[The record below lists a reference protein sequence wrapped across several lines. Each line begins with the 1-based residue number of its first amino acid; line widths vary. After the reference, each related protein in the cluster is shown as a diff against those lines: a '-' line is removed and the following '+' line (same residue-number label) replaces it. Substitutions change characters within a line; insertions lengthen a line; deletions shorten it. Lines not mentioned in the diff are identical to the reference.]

1 MSLVLNKAKRK
12 LAAGGMVLGFGVH
25 HLRSMAAPMLALAT
39 GHDYMGMDMEHGA
52 FSVQEATQLCIAALG
67 MGLTPIVRVCAGAI
81 DEATRLLDNGALGI
95 VVPHVDT
102 AKQAQRAADAFHYPP
117 MGHRSWGGPPPAF
130 GYLPPAIADA
140 QKAIND
146 EVLTIAMIESPEG
159 VKNAGDIAAVDGI
172 DVLLIGSSDLTSEL
186 GIAGQTSHPKLID
199 AYAAVAAACRKHGKV
214 LGMGGISKR
223 EDAER
228 YVGMGARYLGSGT
241 DHSYIMQAAQAQVA
255 FYRGLKVGD
264 AAGPGLGKKKNAKKK
279 G

>member
-1 MSLVLNKAKRK
+1 MPLVLNKAKRK

-52 FSVQEATQLCIAALG
+52 FTLQEATQLCIAALG

-102 AKQAQRAADAFHYPP
+102 AKQAQRIADAFHYPP
-117 MGHRSWGGPPPAF
+117 MGHRSWGGPPPAY
-130 GYLPPAIADA
+130 GYLPPNVAEA

-172 DVLLIGSSDLTSEL
+172 DVLLIGSFDLTSEL
-186 GIAGQTSHPKLID
+186 GIAGQMGHAKLID
-199 AYAAVAAACRKHGKV
+199 ACATVAAACREHGKV
-214 LGMGGISKR
+214 LGMGGINNR
-223 EDAER
+223 EDAQR

-264 AAGPGLGKKKNAKKK
+264 AAEPGKKKKNGKKK
-279 G
+279 D